1 MVIIVFSE
9 KIKTYNECSADEKEV
24 LDSFRKMK
32 LLYDHARFR
41 LYKNKVE
48 DLIED
53 YEELKKLREDI
64 QFKYFSIYEELI
76 GEKLIEGELDASIW
90 GNTREHEN
98 EVWDSELRL
107 VADIKTNFDI
117 ALNMIESGEAEQS
130 IIDAENWE

>member
-1 MVIIVFSE
+1 MSNE

-48 DLIED
+48 DLLNG
-53 YEELKKLREDI
+53 YGELKKLREDI
-64 QFKYFSIYEELI
+64 QFKYFSIYEELVD
-76 GEKLIEGELDASIW
+76 EKLIEGELDASIW

-98 EVWDSELRL
+98 QTWDSEVRL
-107 VADIKTNFDI
+107 MSDIKTNFDI